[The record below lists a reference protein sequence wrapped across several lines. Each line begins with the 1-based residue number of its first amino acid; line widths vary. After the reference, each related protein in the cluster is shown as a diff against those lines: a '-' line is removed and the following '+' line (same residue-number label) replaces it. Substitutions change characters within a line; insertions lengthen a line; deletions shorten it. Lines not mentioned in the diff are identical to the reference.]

1 MINGEGPSP
10 PPPPP
15 QPPPSD
21 RPKSDGGGG
30 DDAGELAL
38 AISPA
43 SASPSSQYSSCGGE
57 SEFDRYCSANSAMG
71 TPSISS
77 STITNFYDFTD
88 SELFTRNLGF
98 SGDDGV
104 GSGGGLE
111 GFSLGGKFDTNQ
123 NRNVDFRREMI
134 GDDGVSR
141 LEMYDNEGLVG
152 LGLDG
157 DSGKEEGSIGSRE
170 DEEFGVM
177 RGQDVDVE
185 VGESGVGEGSSNR
198 VVGEEGGG
206 LFDGM
211 NVEFE
216 FEGGGKERE
225 RGGGE
230 EDGDSSRYEHSEGDD
245 SMYNYGSDGECR
257 DQFHAQRNVSY
268 GREKR
273 VENENPLLINSSV
286 AFGSDDWDDFEQ
298 ETGGSGMLASLT
310 LDPFQEQKEKGS
322 ETEGNLLN
330 SNSEITHGILSAG
343 QIDQGQVVTE
353 MSSVGKP
360 IEGDYELGDDIDR
373 CSVTPTGNSSLAVPK
388 RMEVVRGIPEASY
401 QVLGGDELAEHTESA
416 SIIPIGFSNF
426 NESEQQHVRDT
437 TITNNQV
444 RDSEKPESS
453 VSNLFQIELEQLA
466 EGLPLHMDF
475 NTVDS
480 GMEKEHQRVNTEE
493 VIGTAESRDLSN
505 QEVGKSKIKF
515 DLFDVT
521 VNQSS
526 TPSTVSPE
534 TTNLKLFD
542 DHKTMSSPSVFENK
556 MRIVSNNSSVSA
568 VLSEDH
574 PVSLQTENLDI
585 NEFYD
590 EVVHDM
596 EEILLESCETPGTR
610 FSQDNRM
617 FQSQLSLP
625 VRDGGSTASTS
636 GTDEAFPL
644 IQHPLRIDGVEVV
657 GARQKK
663 GNVSFSERLV
673 GVKEYTVYK
682 MRVWGGKDQWE
693 VERRYRDFYTLYRR
707 LKTTFADQGWI
718 LPTPWFSVEKESRK
732 IFGNVSPDVIAERS
746 VLIQECLRSI
756 LHSRFFSSI
765 PTPLIWFLSPQDSF
779 PSSPMSKT
787 PVPQPTSFARVADT
801 ENVSN
806 LGKTISLVVELHPYK
821 SMKQMLE
828 AQHYTCAGCHK
839 HFDDGKTMMQ
849 DFVQTFG
856 WVLPARVLHQWD
868 FTQYVVSQMA
878 KSYLDSIHDQ
888 PMLCVSAVNP
898 FLFSKVPALLHVMGV
913 RKKIGTMLPYV
924 HCPFRRTINKGLGSR
939 RYLLESN
946 DFFAL
951 RDLIDLSKG
960 AFAALPVMVETV
972 SRKILEHIT
981 EQCLICCDV
990 GVPCSARQ
998 ACNDP
1003 SALIFPFQEGEVEK
1017 CRSCEALFHKAC
1029 FRKIINCPCG
1039 AQLKP
1044 EERVNNGAGGGV
1056 NRTLGRRSGSGLSV
1070 GLLSGLFTRAKPE
1083 KTEPKDGDNVI
1094 LMGSLPSTSL

>member
-1003 SALIFPFQEGEVEK
+1003 SALIFPFQV
-1017 CRSCEALFHKAC
+1017 
-1029 FRKIINCPCG
+1029 
-1039 AQLKP
+1039 
-1044 EERVNNGAGGGV
+1044 
-1056 NRTLGRRSGSGLSV
+1056 
-1070 GLLSGLFTRAKPE
+1070 
-1083 KTEPKDGDNVI
+1083 
-1094 LMGSLPSTSL
+1094 

>member
-1 MINGEGPSP
+1 MINGEGIRGTQSQVPSP

-15 QPPPSD
+15 PPPPSD
-21 RPKSDGGGG
+21 HPKSDGGGG
-30 DDAGELAL
+30 DGGGDAGELAL

-98 SGDDGV
+98 SGDDG
-104 GSGGGLE
+104 GGGGGLE
-111 GFSLGGKFDTNQ
+111 GFSLGGKFDSNQ

-141 LEMYDNEGLVG
+141 LESYDNEGL
-152 LGLDG
+152 GLDD
-157 DSGKEEGSIGSRE
+157 DSGKEEGSIGTRE
-170 DEEFGVM
+170 DGEFGVM

-211 NVEFE
+211 NVEFD
-216 FEGGGKERE
+216 FEGGGKERG
-225 RGGGE
+225 RGEGE
-230 EDGDSSRYEHSEGDD
+230 EDGDSSRYEHSEGED

-257 DQFHAQRNVSY
+257 DQFHVQRDVSY

-273 VENENPLLINSSV
+273 AENENPLLINSSV

-298 ETGGSGMLASLT
+298 ETEGSAMLASLT
-310 LDPFQEQKEKGS
+310 LDPFQEQKEKDS

-330 SNSEITHGILSAG
+330 SNSEITHGIPSAG

-353 MSSVGKP
+353 MSLVGKL
-360 IEGDYELGDDIDR
+360 IEGDYELGDDIDG
-373 CSVTPTGNSSLAVPK
+373 CSVTPTGTSSLAEPK

-401 QVLGGDELAEHTESA
+401 QVLGGDQLAEHTESA

-426 NESEQQHVRDT
+426 DDSEQQHVRVT
-437 TITNNQV
+437 TVTNNQV

-466 EGLPLHMDF
+466 EGLPLDMDL

-480 GMEKEHQRVNTEE
+480 GMEREHQRVNTEE
-493 VIGTAESRDLSN
+493 VIGTAKSRDLSN
-505 QEVGKSKIKF
+505 QDVGKSKIKF

-526 TPSTVSPE
+526 SPSTVSPE

-542 DHKTMSSPSVFENK
+542 DRETMSSPSVFENK
-556 MRIVSNNSSVSA
+556 MRKVSNNSSVSA

-596 EEILLESCETPGTR
+596 EEILLESCETPRTR

-636 GTDEAFPL
+636 GTDDAFPL

-756 LHSRFFSSI
+756 LHSRFFSST

-787 PVPQPTSFARVADT
+787 LVPQPTSFARVADT

-856 WVLPARVLHQWD
+856 WGKPRLCEYTGQLYCSSCHTNETAVLPARVLHQWD
-868 FTQYVVSQMA
+868 FIQYVVSQMA

-898 FLFSKVPALLHVMGV
+898 FLFSKVPALLHVMGI

-960 AFAALPVMVETV
+960 PFAEV
-972 SRKILEHIT
+972 SISAPI
-981 EQCLICCDV
+981 CL
-990 GVPCSARQ
+990 
-998 ACNDP
+998 
-1003 SALIFPFQEGEVEK
+1003 
-1017 CRSCEALFHKAC
+1017 
-1029 FRKIINCPCG
+1029 
-1039 AQLKP
+1039 
-1044 EERVNNGAGGGV
+1044 
-1056 NRTLGRRSGSGLSV
+1056 
-1070 GLLSGLFTRAKPE
+1070 
-1083 KTEPKDGDNVI
+1083 
-1094 LMGSLPSTSL
+1094 